1 MKMYKYII
9 STIVLLSCLQAVSF
23 SQDSTKPVLNL
34 SLGYFNDNG
43 RVQYLKANAKTKADG
58 KFKQV
63 ASIKLNFYITSE
75 DPAHLL
81 GKGVTNENGEAVLFI
96 PPTAKDEWNSAATHS
111 FIVSSEA
118 SKQFDAA
125 SGTADVTK
133 AKIQIDTAEGR
144 NITATVLAFKD
155 SSWQPMKDVELK
167 IAVKRMDGDLNVNE
181 TQTYTTDSTGAVT
194 AEFKHDSLPGDA
206 KGNLV
211 LVARIEESDLYGSI
225 TAEKTV
231 PWGKYYKY
239 ESEYDK
245 RTLFA
250 RRGQS
255 PVWLEF
261 MAYTIIIGVWV
272 VLLYLIGQIRKL
284 KKLGTV

>member
-9 STIVLLSCLQAVSF
+9 GTFVLLSCLQAVSF
-23 SQDSTKPVLNL
+23 SQDSTKPALNL

-43 RVQYLKANAKTKADG
+43 RVQYLKATAKTKMDG

-63 ASIKLNFYITSE
+63 AAIKLNFYISTE

-81 GKGVTNENGEAVLFI
+81 GKGVTDENGEAVVFI
-96 PPTAKDEWNSAATHS
+96 PTTAKDEWNNGATHS

-133 AKIQIDTAEGR
+133 AKLQIDTTDGR
-144 NITATVLAFKD
+144 NITVTVLALKD
-155 SSWQPMKDVELK
+155 SAWQPMKDVELK
-167 IAVKRMDGDLNVNE
+167 IAVKRMGGDLNVNE
-181 TQTYTTDSTGAVT
+181 TQTYTTDSTGTVT
-194 AEFKHDSLPGDA
+194 AEYKHDSLPGDA
-206 KGNLV
+206 KGNIV
-211 LVARIEESDLYGSI
+211 LVAKVEESDLYGSI
-225 TAEKTV
+225 SSEKTV

-239 ESEYDK
+239 VSEFDK

-255 PVWLEF
+255 PIWLEF

-272 VLLYLIGQIRKL
+272 VLIYLIGQIRKL
-284 KKLGTV
+284 KRLGNA